1 MQTCLHRFGRS
12 PPYQGRVALS
22 VMLQT
27 GSMQITITDPPPF
40 AGTP

>member
-12 PPYQGRVALS
+12 LPCQGRVALS

-27 GSMQITITDPPPF
+27 ASIQFTLADPPPF
-40 AGTP
+40 AGTL

>member
-12 PPYQGRVALS
+12 LPYQGRIALS
-22 VMLQT
+22 VMPQT
-27 GSMQITITDPPPF
+27 ASVQVAMADPPPF

>member
-1 MQTCLHRFGRS
+1 MQACLHRFGRS
-12 PPYQGRVALS
+12 LPCQGRVALS

-27 GSMQITITDPPPF
+27 ASVQVTMADPPPF